1 MSKRSNSFG
10 LRLGSI
16 QTWNFVLNDYNTNF
30 KWFTKLILNKKY
42 IQFSMYV
49 LLNQI
54 KTHAVFSK
62 VHFYHNFLEL
72 NICYSQLKFVK
83 TQSLLHVF
91 NKISKIINNT
101 TTISFKFKI
110 FNKKNYFFVSYFL
123 SEYIKFCY
131 NSNKNSLKTILNKIE
146 PDLQN
151 IIKKEVSYNTI
162 KGIKKGHVNGVKLFC
177 KGRLG
182 TMRNPLTQTFTKSL
196 GNASFLKINNCVD
209 YTKNLLFT
217 KQGVYSLHVWVF
229 YSNV

>member
-16 QTWNFVLNDYNTNF
+16 QTWNFVLSNYNTNF

-49 LLNQI
+49 LLNQMKI
-54 KTHAVFSK
+54 HAVFSK
-62 VHFYHNFLEL
+62 ICFYHNFLEL

-83 TQSLLHVF
+83 TQNLLHIF

-101 TTISFKFKI
+101 TVSSRLKV
-110 FNKKNYFFVSYFL
+110 FNKKNNLFVSYLL

-131 NSNKNSLKTILNKIE
+131 NFNKSSLKTTLNRIE
-146 PDLQN
+146 LDLQY
-151 IIKKEVSYNTI
+151 IIKKEITYNTI
-162 KGIKKGHVNGVKLFC
+162 RGIKKGHINGVKLLC

-209 YTKNLLFT
+209 YTKNSLFT
-217 KQGVYSLHVWVF
+217 KQGVYSLHVWIF